1 MQVGPSALVELR
13 RVISDKRLDA
23 YRMGPADEDVDL
35 LARYL
40 WNMALCEALYPAL
53 HSLEIA
59 LRNSLHAALT
69 ASFGVTWY
77 DDPTVLIEPRG
88 RSEVVEAKQRLRAQ
102 GKPLEADRIVAELPF
117 GFWTSLLNVAYA
129 QSAVRRPPVHKPLWP
144 TLVAVAFPRFVPVGG
159 PLAGR
164 RALSRRF
171 NGIRHNVRNRVF
183 HHEPIWRGW
192 HDRGSGI
199 RVALT
204 TQHAEVLEAIGW
216 ISPALRQAVVGM
228 DRFPAVYAGGVAP
241 FRQTLLTSP

>member
-1 MQVGPSALVELR
+1 MSMQVGPSALVELR

-40 WNMALCEALYPAL
+40 WNIALCEALYPAL

-88 RSEVVEAKQRLRAQ
+88 RSEVVEAKQRLRTQ

-159 PLAGR
+159 PWQDGEHSPGVSTASATTCATAYSITNRSGAAGTTAV
-164 RALSRRF
+164 RASESR
-171 NGIRHNVRNRVF
+171 
-183 HHEPIWRGW
+183 
-192 HDRGSGI
+192 
-199 RVALT
+199 
-204 TQHAEVLEAIGW
+204 
-216 ISPALRQAVVGM
+216 
-228 DRFPAVYAGGVAP
+228 
-241 FRQTLLTSP
+241 